1 MDANDNKDIKISEV
15 RRTKNGSKNKLWV
28 ELSTD
33 LVVGDI
39 LQIYYGDTVPVDCVV
54 LESKNCYCSE
64 AAVTGEPD
72 D

>member
-54 LESKNCYCSE
+54 LESKECACYE
-64 AAVTGEPD
+64 GALTGEPED
-72 D
+72 

>member
-1 MDANDNKDIKISEV
+1 MDANDNKDIKKSTV
-15 RRTKNGSKNKLWV
+15 RRNGYLKEIPTKY
-28 ELSTD
+28 

-39 LQIYYGDTVPVDCVV
+39 IQIKYGDTVPVDCVV

>member
-54 LESKNCYCSE
+54 LESKNCYCNE